1 MTRRARILLVDG
13 DVASMIE
20 LSEELTAAA
29 NHLVRLCGRGE
40 SVAQQVAA
48 FRPDLV
54 ITDLPPGDGATIAA
68 LVRRTHASYRPMLL
82 CLLDDGC
89 SQRASALEAG
99 ADACMDKPCTSGE
112 IELQVR
118 ALLRRTPWLER
129 TVYDVGRLV
138 IDLSAHTALFDDEPI
153 SLTGKEF
160 DILAMLAQHAGAVLS
175 KRALLERLW
184 GYDATDEN
192 LVEVHMS
199 ALRRRLPLDARLM
212 IRTVRGVGYVLRD
225 DIAQVML
232 A

>member
-13 DVASMIE
+13 DLASMVE
-20 LSEELTAAA
+20 VCAGLTAA
-29 NHLVRLCGRGE
+29 NHLVRECGEGE
-40 SVAQQVAA
+40 SVHQQVEA

-54 ITDLPPGDGATIAA
+54 ITCLSSGDGATIEAV
-68 LVRRTHASYRPMLL
+68 VRRTRASYQPMLL
-82 CLLDDGC
+82 CLLDDGG

-99 ADACMDKPCTSGE
+99 ADACMDMPCTSDE

-138 IDLSAHTALFDDEPI
+138 IDLSAHTALFDDEPV

-184 GYDATDEN
+184 SYDAFDEN

-199 ALRRRLPLDARLM
+199 SLRRRLPLDARPM

-225 DIAQVML
+225 DIPQVMP